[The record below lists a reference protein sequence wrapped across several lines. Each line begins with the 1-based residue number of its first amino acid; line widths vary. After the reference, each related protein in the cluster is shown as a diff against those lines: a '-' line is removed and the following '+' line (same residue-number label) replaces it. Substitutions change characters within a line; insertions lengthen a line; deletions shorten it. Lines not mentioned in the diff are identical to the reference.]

1 MKDVANP
8 FFLHIFDIIFI
19 GIKNCCTFA
28 KKKKNQRGGN
38 EMATITLEYDG
49 RNSAIKKLIAEILNL
64 GAKEKV
70 EESPYDPEF
79 VKKIK
84 RGQEDIKN
92 GKGIKINIEDLWK

>member
-1 MKDVANP
+1 
-8 FFLHIFDIIFI
+8 
-19 GIKNCCTFA
+19 
-28 KKKKNQRGGN
+28 
-38 EMATITLEYDG
+38 MATITLEYDG
-49 RNSAIKKLIAEILNL
+49 RNSAIKKLIAEILTL

>member
-1 MKDVANP
+1 
-8 FFLHIFDIIFI
+8 
-19 GIKNCCTFA
+19 
-28 KKKKNQRGGN
+28 
-38 EMATITLEYDG
+38 MATITLEYDG

-70 EESPYDPEF
+70 EESPYEF